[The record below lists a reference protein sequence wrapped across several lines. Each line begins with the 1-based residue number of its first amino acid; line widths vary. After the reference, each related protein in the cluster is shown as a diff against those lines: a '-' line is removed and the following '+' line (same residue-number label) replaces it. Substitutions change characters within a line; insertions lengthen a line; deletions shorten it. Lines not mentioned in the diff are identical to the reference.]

1 MPRCEPD
8 ERDLAELT
16 VEELEAEE
24 VIVLPDREALSP
36 INPHLATPAHPA
48 FIPPQPDTPA
58 HGLDPRDLT
67 PPSQEPEPR

>member
-1 MPRCEPD
+1 MPRREPD

-48 FIPPQPDTPA
+48 FLPPQPDTPA
-58 HGLDPRDLT
+58 HGLDPRELT
-67 PPSQEPEPR
+67 PPTQETEPR